1 MIDTAVQTSPAA
13 AYENVMA
20 AIKERVPGH
29 LSHDEKMERLA
40 KLIDLLPEKGRTLL
54 KNHINDFLTVMADKE
69 ASDIDCGGY
78 GCNEQV
84 WLRIFGT
91 KKACPELGR
100 HTIEETDIL
109 ILSILSKKGREELFR
124 HRSFDFSH
132 SIMHKGK
139 QVRFRATA
147 YFDLDH
153 IGLNMRLISNLLR
166 PLKSLQFHENVEK
179 QMSLSHVKRGLVL
192 ITGITGSGKST
203 TLDSIIDANNEES
216 DAHIVI
222 ISNPVEFVH
231 HSKRSIVRHREVGK
245 DVSGFKDGTVQAL
258 RQDPDIIV
266 IGEMRDPETISVALE
281 VADSGHKV
289 FSTLHTS
296 SATEAIDRILGEM
309 PPNEQ
314 TRIRERL
321 ADVITCIVSQKLV
334 PTVDG
339 RRVMAKEV
347 LLAATSIRSAIRN
360 NHTEEIYQ
368 LIYQGSSIGM
378 TTMEQDLTRLFK
390 SHIITYEE
398 ALNNANNK
406 KRFEELVKIT
416 QMQEK

>member
-1 MIDTAVQTSPAA
+1 MIDAAVQTSSVA
-13 AYENVMA
+13 AYENVMD
-20 AIKERVPGH
+20 AIKERAPGH
-29 LSHDEKMERLA
+29 LSFDDRMERLA
-40 KLIDLLPEKGRTLL
+40 KLIDLLPEKGRNLL
-54 KNHINDFLTVMADKE
+54 QNHINNFLKVMADKE

-84 WLRIFGT
+84 WLRVFGV
-91 KKACPELGR
+91 KKPCFELGH
-100 HTIEETDIL
+100 HTVDEMDIL
-109 ILSILSKKGREELFR
+109 ILSLLSKDGRAKLFK

-132 SIMHKGK
+132 SIQYKGN

-153 IGLNMRLISNLLR
+153 IGMNMRLINTLLR

-179 QMSLSHVKRGLVL
+179 QMSLKHVKRGLVL

-203 TLDSIIDANNEES
+203 TLDSIIDANNQEA

-231 HSKRSIVRHREVGK
+231 HSKKCIVRHREVGK
-245 DVSGFKDGTVQAL
+245 DVASFKDGTVQAL

-309 PPNEQ
+309 PPTEQ
-314 TRIRERL
+314 NRIRERL

-339 RRVMAKEV
+339 RRVMVKEV

-378 TTMEQDLTRLFK
+378 TTMEQDLVRLFK